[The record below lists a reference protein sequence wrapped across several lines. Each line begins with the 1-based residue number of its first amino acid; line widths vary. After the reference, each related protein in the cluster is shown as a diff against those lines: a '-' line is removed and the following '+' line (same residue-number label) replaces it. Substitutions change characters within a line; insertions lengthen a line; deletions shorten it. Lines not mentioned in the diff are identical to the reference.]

1 MSYYNENIHS
11 LRSSKDDSL
20 ISSPRSGAD
29 EYILLLER
37 LNSLN
42 SNKAIKN
49 KSKNKE
55 SFYFA
60 CLQNKLFCPVNF

>member
-20 ISSPRSGAD
+20 VASPRSGAD

-37 LNSLN
+37 LNNLN
-42 SNKAIKN
+42 NKKTATN
-49 KSKNKE
+49 KSKNRV
-55 SFYFA
+55 FI
-60 CLQNKLFCPVNF
+60 LLVI